1 LNKPGGKRMADT
13 ILGPLMVDIAG
24 KTLTGE
30 DQDVLRHP
38 LVGGVILFTRN
49 FDNAAQVEALVASIR
64 AVRDPQLLVAVDYE
78 GGRVQRFRDKG
89 FTVLPPAGAFG
100 RLYERDRE
108 QAKNMAN
115 VCGWMIGSELRGVGI
130 DLCFAPVL
138 DVSAGVSAVIGDR
151 AYHADPEAITQLGA
165 SFMHGLRDAGMAA
178 TGKHFPGHGRVVEDS
193 HESLPVDERSLQQIR
208 DEDILPF
215 RELIRQGLP
224 SVMMAHIRFPQV
236 DAQPASLSRRWIQDE
251 LRGQLGFDGVV
262 FCDDLSMGGAA
273 AMGSYPARA
282 RMALDAGCD
291 MLPVC
296 NNRAAVIELLE
307 QLDAEPSPEAAARLE
322 RLRAEPG
329 RRLAEIQSLAAWQH
343 ARNSLATLV

>member
-1 LNKPGGKRMADT
+1 MSQN

-24 KTLTGE
+24 KSLSAE
-30 DQDVLRHP
+30 DQVILRHP

-49 FDNAAQVEALVASIR
+49 FDSASQIEGLVAAIR
-64 AVRDPQLLVAVDYE
+64 ALRQPQLLIAVDYE
-78 GGRVQRFRDKG
+78 GGRVQRFRNKG
-89 FTVLPPAGAFG
+89 FTVLPPAQAFG
-100 RLYERDRE
+100 RLYEQDRE
-108 QAKNMAN
+108 QAKNLAHS
-115 VCGWMIGSELRGVGI
+115 CGWMIGSELRGVGI

-138 DVSAGVSAVIGDR
+138 DMSAGVSAVIGDR
-151 AYHADPEAITQLGA
+151 AYHAKPEAITQLGSA
-165 SFMHGLRDAGMAA
+165 FMRGLRDAGMAA
-178 TGKHFPGHGRVVEDS
+178 TGKHFPGHGKVVEDS
-193 HESLPVDERSLQQIR
+193 HESLPVDDRSLQQIR
-208 DEDILPF
+208 DEDIVPF
-215 RELIRQGLP
+215 RELIRQGLS

-273 AMGSYPARA
+273 AVGSYPERA

-307 QLDAEPSPEAAARLE
+307 QLDHEPDQASAERLE

-329 RRLAEIQSLAAWQH
+329 RRLDEIQTLAAWEQ
-343 ARNSLATLV
+343 ARNSLGTLV